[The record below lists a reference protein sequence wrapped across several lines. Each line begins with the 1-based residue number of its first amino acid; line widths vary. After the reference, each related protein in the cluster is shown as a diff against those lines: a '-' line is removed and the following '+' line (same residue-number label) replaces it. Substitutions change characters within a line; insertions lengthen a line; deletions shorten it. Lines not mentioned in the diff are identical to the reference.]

1 MSNSENASDSII
13 FEKTCSLRDHQILE
27 VIDNDLVSVL
37 DFQYNG
43 KTKLYDVSKN
53 KVSDLPPTFAKI
65 NGLSGNI
72 RSRTFSSIDYAFSLS
87 KTEQSLVFHF
97 NNFKDSL
104 EIINHDCMD
113 FVFYQQ
119 QGAQG

>member
-1 MSNSENASDSII
+1 VYTWKVEDDYIL

-43 KTKLYDVSKN
+43 KTKLYDISRN
-53 KVSDLPPTFAKI
+53 KVSELPPSFAKI
-65 NGLSGNI
+65 NNLSGNI
-72 RSRTFSSIDYAFSLS
+72 RSRTFSSINYAFSLS
-87 KTEQSLVFHF
+87 KTEQSLLFHF
-97 NNFKDSL
+97 NNFKDSI

-113 FVFYQQ
+113 FVFY
-119 QGAQG
+119 